1 MAFRGSDDASET
13 ENTGTLEKMTSFSMI
28 RKKTPFQKHREEEEA
43 KKKRADEEA
52 ARLYEEFVESFKAD
66 DTPGGKAFVRGGV
79 INPNDR
85 SKPVSESVPR
95 GMQVNQS
102 DEGSSGKSMS
112 VVLV

>member
-1 MAFRGSDDASET
+1 MAFRGSDDASEP

-85 SKPVSESVPR
+85 SKPVSESIPR
-95 GMQVNQS
+95 GMQVHQS

>member
-1 MAFRGSDDASET
+1 M
-13 ENTGTLEKMTSFSMI
+13 
-28 RKKTPFQKHREEEEA
+28 
-43 KKKRADEEA
+43 
-52 ARLYEEFVESFKAD
+52 ESFKAD

-102 DEGSSGKSMS
+102 DEGSSGKSIS